1 MDPDFEM
8 PHKSALYSGYDERYN
23 ATIDDSIILAD
34 ITRIFYET
42 EILQKLESP
51 HISEPNKLEIIN
63 KHNKLKQGSS
73 ITAPNIKNGG
83 LFSDWGKDIST
94 GL

>member
-1 MDPDFEM
+1 MEKELELSNVPIF
-8 PHKSALYSGYDERYN
+8 YSGYDERYN
-23 ATIDDSIILAD
+23 TTTDDSVILTNIA
-34 ITRIFYET
+34 RIFYET
-42 EILQKLESP
+42 DILKKLESP
-51 HISEPNKLEIIN
+51 HISEPNKLEIIH